1 MRTHPQHHDG
11 VGTDASLHAFMHSLG
26 HEQSATPAVALPPA
40 RVPSYRPASRD
51 VGRTVRRL
59 RARGI
64 TPLQVITP
72 PVPDERFAKGLM
84 IATPIVMF
92 LWIII
97 SLIGAYATGRI

>member
-1 MRTHPQHHDG
+1 MRTHPHHHDG

-64 TPLQVITP
+64 TPPQMVTP
-72 PVPDERFAKGLM
+72 PAPDAPFAKGLM
-84 IATPIVMF
+84 IATPIVIF